1 MFKYL
6 MEPIGPYGKRVF
18 ILVSSVGRLEGNFF
32 YIDNAEAVLEVLQ
45 KRQELI
51 VCGGQS
57 EAYFRGADRVAR
69 GAHGERGAP
78 RLGVGYGA
86 ERHIFERELSA
97 RGYAVDFDDKAYVID
112 VVGEDALELLH
123 VVGRECVALGNKLV
137 AVGLNL
143 LRFVERFIKR
153 GDLRLQALYS
163 ALPLISV
170 VGVHRKEPYCGGYEY
185 RWKKYAHII
194 YSESYRIYCVCG

>member
-1 MFKYL
+1 
-6 MEPIGPYGKRVF
+6 MEPVGPYGKRVF
-18 ILVSSVGRLEGNFF
+18 ILVSRIGGFEGNLF

-51 VCGGQS
+51 VRGGQS

-69 GAHGERGAP
+69 GAYGERGAP

-86 ERHIFERELSA
+86 KRHIFEREVAA
-97 RGYAVDFDDKAYVID
+97 RGYAIDVDDKAYVID
-112 VVGEDALELLH
+112 VVRQNALELLDI
-123 VVGRECVALGNKLV
+123 VGRECVALGDELV
-137 AVGLNL
+137 AVGLKL

-153 GDLRLQALYS
+153 GDLRLQALYP
-163 ALPLISV
+163 ALSLISV

-194 YSESYRIYCVCG
+194 YSESYRIYWVCG

>member
-1 MFKYL
+1 MTKQ
-6 MEPIGPYGKRVF
+6 
-18 ILVSSVGRLEGNFF
+18 S
-32 YIDNAEAVLEVLQ
+32 
-45 KRQELI
+45 QEEI
-51 VCGGQS
+51 
-57 EAYFRGADRVAR
+57 A
-69 GAHGERGAP
+69 AP

-86 ERHIFERELSA
+86 ERHIFEREISA

-137 AVGLNL
+137 AVGLKL

-153 GDLRLQALYS
+153 GDLRLQALYP
-163 ALPLISV
+163 ALSLISV

-194 YSESYRIYCVCG
+194 VSAVDFAIA